1 MKKKWKIT
9 VGLLIFCF
17 AFLGGCGKADE
28 KKILGTWY
36 EVDYNGEAD
45 YDEELTFYEDGML
58 YGFDREGEYSFMNE
72 KLYIRF
78 ELLISDYN
86 YIFDYE
92 IEGDT
97 LTLTDENGKEWKYVR
112 E

>member
-1 MKKKWKIT
+1 MRSKT
-9 VGLLIFCF
+9 
-17 AFLGGCGKADE
+17 
-28 KKILGTWY
+28 
-36 EVDYNGEAD
+36 
-45 YDEELTFYEDGML
+45 
-58 YGFDREGEYSFMNE
+58 REGEYSFMNE